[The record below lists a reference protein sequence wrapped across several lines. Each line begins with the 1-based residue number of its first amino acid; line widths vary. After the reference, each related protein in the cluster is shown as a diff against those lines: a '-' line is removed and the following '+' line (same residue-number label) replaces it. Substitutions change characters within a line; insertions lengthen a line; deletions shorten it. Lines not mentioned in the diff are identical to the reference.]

1 MLKARYGIDAPG
13 LVKVFL
19 IVGLVSGL
27 AGTAL
32 RLRANDRLFMIILS
46 LLSFII
52 MTYSLGMFTYMLW
65 SSLVGK
71 VGGREAVL
79 DLVKWSGNEQVLDVG
94 CGRGLFLVGAAHRLT
109 TGHATGID
117 LWVAKDQSDN
127 HRDAPFENARREGVS
142 DRVSVQTGDMRHLP
156 FADARFD
163 VVMSGWVVHNLD
175 AANDR
180 ALALSEMVRVLRP
193 GGTLLLNDIE
203 NRDEY
208 KAEFM
213 RLGLLGIKLVTPS
226 PWLDRLNGLI
236 SFGSFRPATLVGQVA
251 SRGALRA

>member
-79 DLVKWSGNEQVLDVG
+79 D
-94 CGRGLFLVGAAHRLT
+94 
-109 TGHATGID
+109 
-117 LWVAKDQSDN
+117 
-127 HRDAPFENARREGVS
+127 
-142 DRVSVQTGDMRHLP
+142 
-156 FADARFD
+156 
-163 VVMSGWVVHNLD
+163 
-175 AANDR
+175 
-180 ALALSEMVRVLRP
+180 
-193 GGTLLLNDIE
+193 
-203 NRDEY
+203 
-208 KAEFM
+208 
-213 RLGLLGIKLVTPS
+213 
-226 PWLDRLNGLI
+226 
-236 SFGSFRPATLVGQVA
+236 
-251 SRGALRA
+251 